1 MDKKIVLKK
10 DKEKSLDKD
19 FEESLLKQ
27 VFGERPKKELE
38 FIETDGFFLLIT
50 LGIILVYF
58 IFQAVNV

>member
-27 VFGERPKKELE
+27 VFGERPKKESE